1 MHIIMRCHDVGV
13 KRYFAPFDTRL
24 LRAFDPGIIRIVKEE
39 EEYRLL
45 SEINENK

>member
-1 MHIIMRCHDVGV
+1 MLGSKGILP
-13 KRYFAPFDTRL
+13 PFDTRL